1 MLLNFETMVHRI
13 YFRLNW
19 REYFKTSNKQIEKY
33 NDANNGLVY
42 KRIYIGVKTAVA
54 KNINE
59 HLIAID
65 PSTRTVMAIPKEDYD
80 EVLEMCQS
88 DLEKKEDYE
97 SCADIRDTLTKL
109 RAKKVKSREAKA
121 KRLLLI
127 QMK

>member
-1 MLLNFETMVHRI
+1 MMQRI

-19 REYFKTSNKQIEKY
+19 REYFKVSNKQIEKY
-33 NDANNGLVY
+33 NTENNGLVY
-42 KRIYIGVKTAVA
+42 KRIYTGVKTAVT

-65 PSTRTVMAIPKEDYD
+65 PSTRTVMSIPKEDYD
-80 EVLEMCQS
+80 EVLEMCQA

-97 SCADIRDTLTKL
+97 SCADIRDTLVKL
-109 RAKKVKSREAKA
+109 RAKKAKFEKKKA
-121 KRLLLI
+121 ERLLLI